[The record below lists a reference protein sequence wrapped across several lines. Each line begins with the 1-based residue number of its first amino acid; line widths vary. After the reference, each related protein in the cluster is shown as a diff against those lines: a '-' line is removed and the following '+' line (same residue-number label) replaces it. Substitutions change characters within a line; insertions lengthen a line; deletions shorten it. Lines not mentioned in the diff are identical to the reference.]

1 MSISTWKHYIV
12 YYIMRSIKK
21 QVLLTVCWKK
31 ESWIVAEYE
40 KCGGD
45 LRPTRLY
52 KKPTTVLWVNI

>member
-40 KCGGD
+40 KCGGG
-45 LRPTRLY
+45 PQTHA
-52 KKPTTVLWVNI
+52 VV